1 MTIAGSDSG
10 AGAGLQADLKTF
22 GALGVFG
29 TSVVT
34 AVTAQNTAEVLGV
47 VTLDPQMVDLQITAV
62 IGDLEVAAVKT
73 GMLANAR
80 IVSTVARRA
89 AAGDLPNLVVDP
101 VLVTTT
107 GHRLLDQEAVGTY
120 LDLLIPQALLVTPN
134 VREAAVLVGM
144 PAQELTNV
152 EQMTEA
158 AQLLLDRGARNVL
171 VKGGHL
177 QDELSSDVLMGS
189 DVVDPGHIDG
199 NDGRRHGGES
209 AILAGAEHQM
219 VLSSPRVRTAN
230 DHGTGCTLSA
240 AIAAL
245 LASRTPLPEAVRAAK
260 EYVTEAI
267 SGAAGWRL
275 GRGHGP
281 LDHLGWASADA
292 EHEAATAPI
301 CDPATTHLH

>member
-1 MTIAGSDSG
+1 MPTIAMTIAGSDSG

-22 GALGVFG
+22 AALGVFG

-47 VTLDPQMVDLQITAV
+47 AALEPQMVDLQMTAV
-62 IGDLEVAAVKT
+62 LSDLEVAAVKT
-73 GMLANAR
+73 GMLTNSH

-89 AAGDLPNLVVDP
+89 ATGDLPNLVVDP

-107 GHRLLDQEAVGTY
+107 GHRLLDEEAVATY

-134 VREAAVLVGM
+134 VREAAVLVGR
-144 PAQELTNV
+144 PAQSLSDV

-158 AQLLLDRGARNVL
+158 GQTLLERGARNVL

-177 QDELSSDVLMGS
+177 RGEVSSDVLMGPQVAAPGR
-189 DVVDPGHIDG
+189 VV
-199 NDGRRHGGES
+199 
-209 AILAGAEHQM
+209 
-219 VLSSPRVRTAN
+219 VLSSPRTKTEN

-240 AIAAL
+240 AVVAL
-245 LASRTPLPEAVRAAK
+245 LADGHRLPEAVRGAK
-260 EYVTEAI
+260 DFVTRAI
-267 SGAAGWRL
+267 SGAAGWHL

-281 LDHLGWASADA
+281 LDHFGWGPHREIST
-292 EHEAATAPI
+292 AAI
-301 CDPATTHLH
+301 CDPAAAPLH